1 MVILRCSNSGARI
14 AIEGQGQPI
23 GGNVPKRQ
31 LISVRY
37 QHRVLRRHRGGRMF
51 CGSNR
56 PRGNPH
62 FDAQS
67 ADDQRA
73 GLVGYTKVC
82 STLILYWAVPSIAG
96 IYLRWDTTAKVILI

>member
-1 MVILRCSNSGARI
+1 
-14 AIEGQGQPI
+14 
-23 GGNVPKRQ
+23 
-31 LISVRY
+31 
-37 QHRVLRRHRGGRMF
+37 MF

-82 STLILYWAVPSIAG
+82 STLILGCPVDRRNLPAMGHDRESHPDMRGV
-96 IYLRWDTTAKVILI
+96 L